1 MKRYNLFGDLDMG
14 TASNIVKFILD
25 CRKENERAVMLI
37 DSPGGNIFA
46 VHPIYEVLK
55 DTGVH
60 LTTIGVGMVAS
71 AASIIFAMGD
81 ERILLPGTEYLIHY
95 ARRYANSDAPMQRFD
110 FEKGLAEANA
120 IFEKDVEMLSKTKI
134 TKDVI
139 EEKCAHGI
147 DWILTP
153 EELKEY
159 GVITKDAY
167 KGWTNMLMNC

>member
-1 MKRYNLFGDLDMG
+1 MKHYYFFGRLDMERA
-14 TASNIVKFILD
+14 TSIVNFILK
-25 CRKENERAVMLI
+25 CKSENESAVMLI
-37 DSPGGNIFA
+37 DSPGGDVPA
-46 VHPIYEVLK
+46 LEPIYAVLK

-95 ARRYANSDAPMQRFD
+95 ARKYANSDTPMQRFD

-139 EEKCAHGI
+139 EEKCVHGI

-167 KGWTNMLMNC
+167 KGWTDLFID